1 MSQAGCGLI
10 HALGDSMIMDLGKV
24 NRSSVYYLITTLAYI
39 NQRREAWVDALGG
52 VIVVG
57 LWMGGVSLMRLVLSW
72 AL

>member
-1 MSQAGCGLI
+1 
-10 HALGDSMIMDLGKV
+10 MDLGKV

-39 NQRREAWVDALGG
+39 NQKRETWVDALGG

-57 LWMGGVSLMRLVLSW
+57 LWMGGVSLVRLVLSW